1 MSTEKPHPRRPL
13 QGGPEIEEG
22 STLILESLRRQLGDA
37 VVEARLAEARG
48 REAILKK
55 LEAAMAGGTG
65 LREAV
70 RELGVEISPS
80 TLGRWLGRWRS
91 FGLAGLV
98 DQQRGPPPESIRVAR
113 GPAPEQEQLALAAP
127 GDSPPLPRR
136 APRSSGRR
144 AGVPSPLVKWA
155 GSKMPIVTHL
165 AALAPARFE
174 RYHEPFV
181 GGGALYFAL
190 RPERAFLGD
199 RNAEL
204 VNLYCVVRDEPDAL
218 IEALSAHENTREHYQ
233 RVRGLHPDAL
243 PPVERAAR
251 TLFLNR
257 TGFNGLFRVNRHGL
271 FNVPYGNQAHMSFF
285 QPTIIRAAHRA
296 LRIAE
301 IFCEDFEGCAAR
313 VRSGDFVYLDPPYAV
328 GLNDGEPF
336 KYQADG
342 FGEAEQR
349 RVADFF
355 RSLDRR
361 GCLVMANNAD
371 CALTRQLY
379 AGFEIEALSVGRRI
393 GGRQGRGHAAE
404 IVVRNYTG
412 RRGMLPGL

>member
-1 MSTEKPHPRRPL
+1 
-13 QGGPEIEEG
+13 
-22 STLILESLRRQLGDA
+22 
-37 VVEARLAEARG
+37 
-48 REAILKK
+48 
-55 LEAAMAGGTG
+55 
-65 LREAV
+65 
-70 RELGVEISPS
+70 
-80 TLGRWLGRWRS
+80 
-91 FGLAGLV
+91 
-98 DQQRGPPPESIRVAR
+98 
-113 GPAPEQEQLALAAP
+113 
-127 GDSPPLPRR
+127 
-136 APRSSGRR
+136 
-144 AGVPSPLVKWA
+144 
-155 GSKMPIVTHL
+155 MPIVTHL

-204 VNLYCVVRDEPDAL
+204 VNLYRVVRDEPDAL
-218 IEALSAHENTREHYQ
+218 IEALSAHENTREHYH

-251 TLFLNR
+251 TFFLNR

-271 FNVPYGNQAHMSFF
+271 FNVPYGNQAHMSRF

-296 LRIAE
+296 LRIAD
-301 IFCEDFEGCAAR
+301 IFCEDFEGSAAR

-355 RSLDRR
+355 RSLDRC
-361 GCLVMANNAD
+361 GCLVMATNAD

-393 GGRQGRGHAAE
+393 GGRQGRGDAAE
-404 IVVRNYTG
+404 IVVRNYAG
-412 RRGMLPGL
+412 RRGVLPGL